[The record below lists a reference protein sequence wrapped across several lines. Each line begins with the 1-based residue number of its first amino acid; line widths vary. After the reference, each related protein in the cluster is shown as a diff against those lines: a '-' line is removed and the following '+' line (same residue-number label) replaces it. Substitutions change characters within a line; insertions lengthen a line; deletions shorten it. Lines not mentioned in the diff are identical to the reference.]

1 MATIQKRGGSYLIRV
16 SCGYDTKGKQVIQSM
31 TWKPDEKMTP
41 KQVEKELNRQAVMFE
56 EACMRGFQS
65 KAVKFETFAEE
76 WFEEYAKPNLRNTTY
91 ERLLQLR
98 KRVYAA
104 IGHLRMDK
112 ISPRQIQAF
121 VNALSKDGA
130 NERNGKPLAP
140 KTIRHNLSLIS
151 DVFSYAVKMGVVAD
165 KPCTKVTIP
174 KGEVKEKQIYTP
186 AEVERFLTLLNN
198 EPLKYR
204 TFFNLMIYS
213 GFRRGEMLGLEW
225 KDVNF
230 ETNVISVRRTS
241 NYTAKM
247 GVYTD
252 TTKTKKSQRS
262 LKFPQEIM
270 DMLQEYKAEQ
280 DEQALKYGDKW
291 VETDRLYTKWNGEP
305 MQNGTPYF
313 WLNEFCEKHGL
324 PFYGIHSFRH
334 FFASLLVNQG
344 VDIVT
349 VSGALGHSCVGT
361 TSNIYCHMLQE
372 AQAKVSD
379 AVSSAPNFG
388 SKRAEGVVTSA
399 RNVVFQKQRTNK
411 EQRAFPRKT
420 KASQTAL

>member
-1 MATIQKRGGSYLIRV
+1 MASIEKRGNSYRIKV
-16 SCGYDTKGKQVIQSM
+16 SCGYKADGTQVFQRM
-31 TWKPDEKMTP
+31 TWTPDEKMTA
-41 KQVEKELNRQAVMFE
+41 KQIEKEVQRQAVLFE
-56 EACMRGFQS
+56 EECKRGQIVS
-65 KAVKFETFAEE
+65 AVKFETFAEE

-121 VNALSKDGA
+121 VNALSKEGA
-130 NERNGKPLAP
+130 NEKTGKPLAP

-165 KPCTKVTIP
+165 NPCAKVTIP
-174 KGEVKEKQIYTP
+174 KGEQKEKQIYTP
-186 AEVERFLTLLNN
+186 AEVERFLTLLNS

-241 NYTAKM
+241 NYTAKK

-270 DMLQEYKAEQ
+270 DMLKEYKAEQ

-313 WLNEFCEKHGL
+313 WLKEFCEKNDL
-324 PFYGIHSFRH
+324 PFYGLHSFRH
-334 FFASLLVNQG
+334 LFASLLVNQG

-379 AVSSAPNFG
+379 AVSSALNFG
-388 SKRAEGVVTSA
+388 SR
-399 RNVVFQKQRTNK
+399 K
-411 EQRAFPRKT
+411 EP
-420 KASQTAL
+420 KAS

>member
-31 TWKPDEKMTP
+31 TWKPDDKMTP
-41 KQVEKELNRQAVMFE
+41 KQVEKQLNRQAVMFE

-98 KRVYAA
+98 KRVYGA

-112 ISPRQIQAF
+112 ITPRQIQAF
-121 VNALSKDGA
+121 VNALSKEGA
-130 NERNGKPLAP
+130 NERTGKPLAP

-151 DVFSYAVKMGVVAD
+151 DVFSYAVKMGVVSD
-165 KPCTKVTIP
+165 NPCAKVTIP
-174 KGEVKEKQIYTP
+174 KGEQKEKQIYTP
-186 AEVERFLTLLNN
+186 AEVERFLTLLNS

-241 NYTAKM
+241 NYTAKK

-270 DMLQEYKAEQ
+270 DMLKEYKAEQ
-280 DEQALKYGDKW
+280 DEQALKYDDKW

-334 FFASLLVNQG
+334 LFASLLVNQG

-361 TSNIYCHMLQE
+361 SSNIYCHMLQE

-379 AVSSAPNFG
+379 AVSSALNFG
-388 SKRAEGVVTSA
+388 SK
-399 RNVVFQKQRTNK
+399 K
-411 EQRAFPRKT
+411 EP
-420 KASQTAL
+420 KAS